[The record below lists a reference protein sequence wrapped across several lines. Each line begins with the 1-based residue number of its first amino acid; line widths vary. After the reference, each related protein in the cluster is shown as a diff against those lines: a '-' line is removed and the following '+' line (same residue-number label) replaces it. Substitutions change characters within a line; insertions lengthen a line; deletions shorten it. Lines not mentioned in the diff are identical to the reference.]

1 MKKYILFFVIMVSN
15 LTIMN
20 AQTFKEYFPKEGLPT
35 AVAQAIN
42 TGITTPL
49 LFLVATTSEKSPSM
63 PAQLT
68 PKIDLTTGAA
78 TVWLFQFRDNA
89 DTSKQILVAVVKV
102 SLFGSDQFIPSELPV
117 GSLSQEIPSL
127 TKPLPGTSWMN
138 SDTMMTSINSNSFF
152 QNFKNTHTNTRIQST
167 ILGINTF
174 NPMFEMDLPYWFA
187 IITGDNAQKPI
198 NCITSSKTGETTCLE
213 VNSIAIDN
221 HGNPVSIYPNP
232 AKNLLTVE
240 IPKNWTS
247 SSLQISIFNY
257 SGNEVLRS
265 SLNNTKDYLQ
275 LPLNYLPNG
284 EYIISLSD
292 GKNSVE
298 QLFVV
303 SK

>member
-1 MKKYILFFVIMVSN
+1 
-15 LTIMN
+15 
-20 AQTFKEYFPKEGLPT
+20 
-35 AVAQAIN
+35 
-42 TGITTPL
+42 
-49 LFLVATTSEKSPSM
+49 M